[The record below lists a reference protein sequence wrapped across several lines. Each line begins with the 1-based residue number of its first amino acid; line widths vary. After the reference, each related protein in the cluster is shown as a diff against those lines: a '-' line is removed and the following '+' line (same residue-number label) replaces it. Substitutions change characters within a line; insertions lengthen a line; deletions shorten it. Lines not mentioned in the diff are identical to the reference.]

1 MNVRDSFNAAQS
13 HAIQVH
19 LDAQL
24 SHIVRVA
31 PRSVGFEKL
40 TTAVLAYELSLFTTT
55 VLDCF
60 GGVAVWTLHISIPT
74 LILTFFSN
82 AFLDCCV
89 LSIREAAESFFTT

>member
-1 MNVRDSFNAAQS
+1 MNPVHHGGVMNVRDSFNAAQS

-40 TTAVLAYELSLFTTT
+40 TTAVLAYEI
-55 VLDCF
+55 
-60 GGVAVWTLHISIPT
+60 VALYDDRS
-74 LILTFFSN
+74 
-82 AFLDCCV
+82 
-89 LSIREAAESFFTT
+89 